1 MILLPHRHVRFNPID
16 PLGDGLGD
24 DIAAERKEPE
34 AITDLSDP
42 LDAQELAQTWGT
54 LLQEAREDPEWFDF
68 AAE

>member
-1 MILLPHRHVRFNPID
+1 MIFLSRRHIHFDPID

-24 DIAAERKEPE
+24 DIAAEQNEPE

-54 LLQEAREDPEWFDF
+54 LLEEVKEDPEWFDF